1 MLLENINPFV
11 RQALSS
17 TLNQQHTLDIH
28 TKIKTVDCRLF
39 YIVSGDG
46 NIVIENKA
54 YPLLPGMVI
63 LFSAGTEYIWAVE
76 NEMRYFSVNFDYT
89 ENFSHIKKT
98 FHPIHSTKFSNSQII
113 ERVYFDD
120 MEFLNKPLIIENATI
135 LKPIVQQIVTEY
147 CIKGEYT
154 DALLS
159 SLLKSAILMALRLH
173 TNKGDKKEQN
183 APLVREMIE
192 FINTHYKD
200 DISNEHI
207 ANHFNFSSAYLNRV
221 FRAHTG
227 SSIHEFLIERR
238 LSASMLMLRT
248 QNLSVGEVALQS
260 GFCSLHHFTKT
271 FKKHVNMSPSEY
283 RNFNI

>member
-1 MLLENINPFV
+1 MLFQNISPFV

-17 TLNQQHTLDIH
+17 TLNQSHTLDIH

-39 YIVSGDG
+39 YIVSGNG
-46 NIVIENKA
+46 NIVIEGKE
-54 YPLLPGMVI
+54 YPLLPGMSI
-63 LFSAGTEYIWAVE
+63 LFSAGTEYIWAVKD
-76 NEMRYFSVNFDYT
+76 EMQYLSVNFDYT
-89 ENFSHIKKT
+89 EIFSHIKKT
-98 FHPIHSTKFSNSQII
+98 FHPIHSVNFSNSQII

-120 MEFLNKPLIIENATI
+120 MQLLNEPLILQNANI
-135 LKPIVQQIVTEY
+135 IKPIIQQIVTEY
-147 CIKGEYT
+147 CIKGDYT
-154 DALLS
+154 NVLLS
-159 SLLKSAILMALRLH
+159 SLLKSAILMTLRLYE
-173 TNKGDKKEQN
+173 NSNSEKEQR

-192 FINTHYKD
+192 YINTHYHD

-207 ANHFNFSSAYLNRV
+207 ADYFHFSSAYLNRV
-221 FRAHTG
+221 FKANTG
-227 SSIHEFLIERR
+227 SSIHEFLIKRR

-248 QNLSVGEVALQS
+248 QNLSISDVADRV